1 MRALRHFLSFL
12 ARPKIVK
19 LSIISGIGIISGALI
34 DAVVFLNVLN
44 RITRGEVLEAA
55 TLLRLSYEATLMFI
69 GYVIILLGFL
79 RSSYSIIRNEKC
91 NADSKKLQI
100 QFIILLSF
108 IISFLIAR
116 AFVVLLNAPINPA
129 YQLWLKGYRIHHFFY
144 GIGMLIIGGWLGHIR
159 NGRLL
164 TRISASL
171 YGIGVGLIVDEFGL
185 LLTFGDYWAAQSYL
199 FFVVLS
205 LFFLVTLLSEAYS
218 QFKIAVRPQET
229 VRRASFEHLLP

>member
-1 MRALRHFLSFL
+1 MREIQHFLSFL

-19 LSIISGIGIISGALI
+19 LSIIGGTGIIGGALI
-34 DAVVFLNVLN
+34 DAVVFLNILN
-44 RITRGEVLEAA
+44 KFTRGEVLEAA
-55 TLLRLSYEATLMFI
+55 TLLRLSYESTLIFV

-79 RSSYSIIRNEKC
+79 RSTYSMVRNEKC
-91 NADSKKLQI
+91 NANSKKLQI
-100 QFIILLSF
+100 QFIILFSF

-144 GIGMLIIGGWLGHIR
+144 GIGVLIIGGWLGHIR

-164 TRISASL
+164 TKISASL

-199 FFVVLS
+199 FFVVIS
-205 LFFLVTLLSEAYS
+205 VFFLITLLSEAYS
-218 QFKIAVRPQET
+218 QFKI
-229 VRRASFEHLLP
+229 HLSQSRSVTALL

>member
-1 MRALRHFLSFL
+1 MREIQHFLSFL

-19 LSIISGIGIISGALI
+19 LSIIGGTGIIGGALI
-34 DAVVFLNVLN
+34 DAVVFLNILN
-44 RITRGEVLEAA
+44 KFTRGEVLEAA
-55 TLLRLSYEATLMFI
+55 TLLRLSYESTLIFI

-79 RSSYSIIRNEKC
+79 RSTYSMVRNEKC
-91 NADSKKLQI
+91 NANSKKLQI
-100 QFIILLSF
+100 QFIILFSF

-144 GIGMLIIGGWLGHIR
+144 GIGVLIIGGWLGHIR

-164 TRISASL
+164 TKISASL

-199 FFVVLS
+199 FFVVIS
-205 LFFLVTLLSEAYS
+205 VFFLITLVSEAYS
-218 QFKIAVRPQET
+218 QFKIYLSQSPSVTA
-229 VRRASFEHLLP
+229 LL